1 MRTLISKLL
10 LAITLASCSAQEE
23 VWGEWDSVTCY
34 ACGLLSID
42 PEVDVPG
49 SYSINP
55 GEGKKMYNHSC
66 DLMDNGVSG
75 DVKRGGQELDP
86 KNNYDIVWDT
96 KNYMNCTIVD
106 G

>member
-1 MRTLISKLL
+1 
-10 LAITLASCSAQEE
+10 
-23 VWGEWDSVTCY
+23 
-34 ACGLLSID
+34 
-42 PEVDVPG
+42 
-49 SYSINP
+49 
-55 GEGKKMYNHSC
+55 MYNHSC

-106 G
+106 GEEK

>member
-1 MRTLISKLL
+1 MFTSWWIQDNYICHLQ
-10 LAITLASCSAQEE
+10 A
-23 VWGEWDSVTCY
+23 
-34 ACGLLSID
+34 
-42 PEVDVPG
+42 DVPG

-75 DVKRGGQELDP
+75 DYKWGGQELDP

-106 G
+106 GEEK